1 MAEIEINATVAGDRG
16 LFPYQKPVFYIH
28 FSFFDNLVLKF
39 TGYGYGQR
47 LTQDEAKEL
56 CALSIVQQLYTAGL
70 LDKFHPDPMQLD
82 EEKKKVKNAS
92 PKINGKVR
100 KISHQL
106 NNEYA
111 HNAQLKFY
119 HITHMIG
126 DVAGILSLRGKSWL
140 LDFSSKMEFLKN

>member
-1 MAEIEINATVAGDRG
+1 M
-16 LFPYQKPVFYIH
+16 
-28 FSFFDNLVLKF
+28 LKF

-70 LDKFHPDPMQLD
+70 LDKFHPDPKQLD

-106 NNEYA
+106 NNKYA

-119 HITHMIG
+119 HITHMLG
-126 DVAGILSLRGKSWL
+126 DVAGILSLRGKSVRL
-140 LDFSSKMEFLKN
+140 LDFGSKMEFLKN